1 MKIKTLSLKI
11 IFEDMRAHRATE
23 SWKDQIGAQIV
34 QTQRSREGKSAENA
48 RQGGVGE
55 LQLGA
60 WT

>member
-1 MKIKTLSLKI
+1 
-11 IFEDMRAHRATE
+11 MRAHHATE
-23 SWKDQIGAQIV
+23 SWKDPIGTQIV

-55 LQLGA
+55 WQLGA

>member
-1 MKIKTLSLKI
+1 
-11 IFEDMRAHRATE
+11 MRAHRATE